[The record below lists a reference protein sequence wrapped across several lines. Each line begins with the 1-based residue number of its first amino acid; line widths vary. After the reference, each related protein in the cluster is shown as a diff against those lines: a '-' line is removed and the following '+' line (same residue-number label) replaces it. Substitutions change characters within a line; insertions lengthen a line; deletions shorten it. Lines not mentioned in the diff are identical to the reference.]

1 MPTNGITTLGNRTF
15 LFGGASGI
23 DTSALITAAY
33 NQRKIEA
40 DKIDVQVQKN
50 TARFDAYDT
59 MQTLAQAV
67 QTSLANIKKNYSVL
81 SSNSGLFEQRTGALS
96 SSGSTNPTGLINVSI
111 DPGTDL
117 GSYEIEVI
125 SKAKSHKVGSASTF
139 TDTAAD
145 LGYAGTFDLAVAGK
159 TAATINVTA
168 DMSLSELATA
178 INGQSTTTG
187 VKASVI
193 QTTATNYQLVLTGS
207 DTNKAISISNITG
220 TDVMQSI
227 GLTSGGSTFVN
238 EIQVQSGAEI
248 KIDGASYTRDNNDFS
263 GVIPGVSLTV
273 KNAEP
278 GTLIDLTVE
287 NDNSGIKDGI
297 LDFISAYNELRDY
310 IKSQQAVATD
320 GTADSEAVLFGD
332 TLMGTVSSNIQAV
345 FGVNFGSGATTFSTL
360 REVGI
365 NLDQDNKLTIDENVF
380 DTALIDK
387 FDEVKDLFTASYTAD
402 NTQFRMMSNNS
413 TQGTTSFAMDITY
426 SGGAITGVSV
436 GGDSNLFDISGQ
448 NITGKAGTI
457 YAGMTF
463 AYVGTTSTTVN
474 IATNAGFGD
483 MMDSTIDLYADTL
496 TGLLH
501 NEKLNI
507 SEQNT
512 ALEQRSSRILER
524 ADDFRA
530 RLIDKYAKLES
541 QMAAAQTVL
550 SQLRAILGTNNDDN

>member
-1 MPTNGITTLGNRTF
+1 MATNGITTLGNRTF

-33 NQRKIEA
+33 NQRKLEA

-50 TARFDAYDT
+50 TSRFDAYDKI
-59 MQTLAQAV
+59 QSLAQAV
-67 QTSLANIKKNYSVL
+67 QTSLTNIKKNYSVL
-81 SSNSGLFEQRTGALS
+81 SSNSGLFDQRTGALS
-96 SSGSTNPTGLINVSI
+96 GSGSTNPTGLINVSI

-117 GSYEIEVI
+117 GSYEIEVM
-125 SKAKSHKVGSASTF
+125 SKAKAHKVGSASTF

-145 LGYAGTFDLAVAGK
+145 LGYAGTFDIAIAGK

-187 VKASVI
+187 VKAAVI
-193 QTTATNYQLVLTGS
+193 QTTATNYQLVLTGT

-238 EIQVQSGAEI
+238 VVQAQSGAEI
-248 KIDGASYTRDNNDFS
+248 KIDGASYTRDSNDFS
-263 GVIPGVSLTV
+263 DVVPGINITV

-297 LDFISAYNELRDY
+297 MSFIESYNNLRDY

-320 GTADSEAVLFGD
+320 GTADGEAVLFGD
-332 TLMGTVSSNIQAV
+332 TLMGTISSNIQAV
-345 FGVNFGSGATTFSTL
+345 FGVNFGSGATTLSTL

-365 NLDQDNKLTIDENVF
+365 TLDQDNKLAIDENKF

-387 FDEVKDLFTASYTAD
+387 FDEVKDLFTASNTSD
-402 NTQFRMMSNNS
+402 NSQFRMMSNNS
-413 TQGTTSFAMDITY
+413 TQGTMSFALDITY

-436 GGDSNLFDISGQ
+436 GGNSSLFDISGQ
-448 NITGKAGTI
+448 NIIGKAGTV
-457 YAGMTF
+457 YEGMSF
-463 AYVGTTSTTVN
+463 AYVGNTNTTVN
-474 IATNAGFGD
+474 FSINAGFGD

-496 TGLLH
+496 TGMLH
-501 NEKLNI
+501 NEKQNI
-507 SEQNT
+507 SDQNT
-512 ALEQRSSRILER
+512 ALEQRSTRILER
-524 ADDFRA
+524 ADDYRA
-530 RLIDKYAKLES
+530 RLIDRYAKLES

-550 SQLRAILGTNNDDN
+550 SQLRAILGTNNKDN